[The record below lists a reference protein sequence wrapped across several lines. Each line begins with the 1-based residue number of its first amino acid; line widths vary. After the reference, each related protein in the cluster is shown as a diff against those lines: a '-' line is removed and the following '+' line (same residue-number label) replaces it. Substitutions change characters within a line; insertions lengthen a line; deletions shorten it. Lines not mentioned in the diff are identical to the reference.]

1 VVPTVTNRKDSE
13 TVPEENFAQPKK
25 FHTQRFNHLGDYN
38 NKVMRNKGK

>member
-13 TVPEENFAQPKK
+13 TVPEGNFAQPKK